1 MLPACNGSDPVK
13 RALAVIDWGIGG
25 LPTLMR
31 LRAELPTATIAY
43 LSDAGFTPYGK
54 VPQDRLHARLLQA
67 VRWARSRGFAELA
80 VACNALS
87 SVLHQPAALIE
98 DCRVYSLPHSYLAA
112 RLDRPDASAA
122 GRTVGIFGGDATI
135 ARGLYRD
142 HLAEL
147 GYRVVQASGQAL
159 SARIEAGDYREID
172 ELIGRLLAPLRACD
186 QLVLACTHYPA
197 VSDRIAQLLPNVEIV
212 DPSIAF
218 VARIAK
224 DSASDTDRTAPEDDR
239 LYTTGDRHASAVG
252 AAQAFGYRGLDFI
265 QLGANFEPQ
274 DL

>member
-1 MLPACNGSDPVK
+1 MS
-13 RALAVIDWGIGG
+13 RAIAVIDWGIGG

-31 LRAELPTATIAY
+31 LRAALPTATFAY

-54 VPQDRLHARLLQA
+54 VPQDRLHARLLQV
-67 VRWARSRGFAELA
+67 VRWARSREFSEVA

-87 SVLHQPAALIE
+87 SVLNEPATLI
-98 DCRVYSLPHSYLAA
+98 DGCRVYSLPHSYLAT
-112 RLDRPDASAA
+112 RLDRQL
-122 GRTVGIFGGDATI
+122 GTGGTVGIFGGDATV

-159 SARIEAGDYREID
+159 SARIESGDYRAID
-172 ELIGRLLAPLRACD
+172 TLIGELLAPVRTCD

-197 VSDRIAQLLPNVEIV
+197 VSDRIAHLLPDVEIV

-218 VARIAK
+218 VERVA
-224 DSASDTDRTAPEDDR
+224 SAGAAGTGPAVLQDDL
-239 LYTTGDRHASAVG
+239 LYTTGDRQASAAG
-252 AAQAFGYRGLDFI
+252 AAKAFGYRGLDFI
-265 QLGANFEPQ
+265 QLGANFASE